1 MSSIGLSPGGE
12 KKRRKDMWQLL
23 IKLLPADK
31 KALVELAFR
40 ITSSLDT
47 PEERKRV
54 IDYGIEMLADGKI
67 SVTEW
72 TRFGKMA
79 GVFKKGK

>member
-1 MSSIGLSPGGE
+1 ML
-12 KKRRKDMWQLL
+12 QLL

-31 KALVELAFR
+31 KALVELALR
-40 ITSSLDT
+40 ITSSLVT
-47 PEERKRV
+47 SAERKKV
-54 IDYGIEMLADGKI
+54 AEYGVEMLADGKI

>member
-1 MSSIGLSPGGE
+1 ML
-12 KKRRKDMWQLL
+12 QLL

-31 KALVELAFR
+31 KALVELALR

-47 PEERKRV
+47 PEERKKV
-54 IDYGIEMLADGKI
+54 AEYGVEMLADGKI

>member
-1 MSSIGLSPGGE
+1 ML
-12 KKRRKDMWQLL
+12 QLL

-31 KALVELAFR
+31 KALVELALR
-40 ITSSLDT
+40 ITANLDT

-54 IDYGIEMLADGKI
+54 LDYGIEMLADGI
-67 SVTEW
+67 IRPTEW

-79 GVFKKGK
+79 GVFQKGK

>member
-1 MSSIGLSPGGE
+1 ML
-12 KKRRKDMWQLL
+12 QLL

-31 KALVELAFR
+31 KALVELALR

-47 PEERKRV
+47 SEERKKV
-54 IDYGIEMLADGKI
+54 AEYGVEMLADGKI